1 MGEVLGII
9 AVIAMILFNIIGI
22 IRLGLSLDHPFLVTI
37 AYIVVLVVIGNINGY
52 VCLIVVLAVAV
63 ISLIACIIGIVLRCK
78 EAVFWIQEEIEE
90 KRLEKEQ
97 KQRNVD
103 LLDAVM
109 NGDVESAKKLI
120 EMGGDIEYCD
130 SEKQEPML
138 QIAIKKSDKEMVS
151 LLLDNGADEN
161 CVCNDKTPLDVATN
175 EEIIILLKSK
185 GAKTKAE
192 LEAEAEELNTKGY
205 SFFKGIGVEKDYA
218 KAVEF
223 WEKAVELG
231 NIQAHNSLAICYM
244 YAYGVDRDYYKAFK
258 LNEVAAKAG
267 VANAQCN
274 LGFLYSKGAGVY
286 QSDTQAMYW
295 WEKAAGQ
302 GHSDAQCNLGL
313 CYLEKKS
320 TEALYWFDKSVEQGN
335 VNAFYCKGLYYD
347 KFFDYQNAGL
357 WFEKAARRGHEKA
370 LERLRDLCSSGL
382 YYIIE

>member
-1 MGEVLGII
+1 MGEVLVTI
-9 AVIAMILFNIIGI
+9 AAIAIILFNIIGI
-22 IRLGLSLDHPFLVTI
+22 IWLGISLEHPFLVTI

-52 VCLIVVLAVAV
+52 VCLIVALAVAV
-63 ISLIACIIGIVLRCK
+63 ISLIVCIYFIVCWCK
-78 EAVFWIQEEIEE
+78 EEIEIT
-90 KRLEKEQ
+90 KEIKEE
-97 KQRNVD
+97 KQRNID
-103 LLDAVM
+103 LLEAVK
-109 NGDVESAKKLI
+109 NGDVESAKMLI
-120 EMGGDIEYCD
+120 EKGGNIKYCD

-161 CVCNDKTPLDVATN
+161 CVCNGKTPLDFATN

-185 GAKTKAE
+185 GAKSKAE
-192 LEAEAEELNTKGY
+192 LEAEEIRKKEEAEEWNTMGNAYFEGKL
-205 SFFKGIGVEKDYA
+205 VEKDYK

-231 NIQAHNSLAICYM
+231 NIEAHNGLAICYM
-244 YAYGVDRDYYKAFK
+244 FAYGVDRDYAKAFK
-258 LNEVAAKAG
+258 LNEVAAEAG

-274 LGFLYSKGAGVY
+274 LGLLYSKGLGVY
-286 QSDTQAMYW
+286 QSDTLAMHW

-313 CYLEKKS
+313 YCLEKNATK
-320 TEALYWFDKSVEQGN
+320 ALYWFDKAAEQEN

-347 KFFDYQNAGL
+347 KIFDYQNAGL
-357 WFEKAARRGHEKA
+357 WFEKAATRGHEKA
-370 LERLRDLCSSGL
+370 LERLRDLCSRGL

>member
-1 MGEVLGII
+1 MEVLGMI
-9 AVIAMILFNIIGI
+9 AAIAIILFNIIGI
-22 IRLGLSLDHPFLVTI
+22 IWLGISLEHPFLVTI
-37 AYIVVLVVIGNINGY
+37 AYIVLLIVVGNINGD
-52 VCLIVVLAVAV
+52 VCFVIALVVAA
-63 ISLIACIIGIVLRCK
+63 ISLLACIIVPYLRYK
-78 EAVFWIQEEIEE
+78 EAKEE
-90 KRLEKEQ
+90 KQLQKEKEQ
-97 KQRNVD
+97 RNND
-103 LLDAVM
+103 LLEAVK
-109 NGDVESAKKLI
+109 NGDVESAKMLI
-120 EMGGDIEYCD
+120 EKGGDIEYCD

-138 QIAIKKSDKEMVS
+138 QIAVKKSDKEMVS

-161 CVCNDKTPLDVATN
+161 CVCNGKTPLDFATN
-175 EEIIILLKSK
+175 EEIITLLKSK

-192 LEAEAEELNTKGY
+192 LEAEEIRKKEEAEEWNTLGY
-205 SFFKGIGVEKDYA
+205 YFFNGIGVEKDYE
-218 KAVEF
+218 KAVES

-244 YAYGVDRDYYKAFK
+244 HAYGVDRDYYKAFK
-258 LNEVAAKAG
+258 LNEVAAEAG

-295 WEKAAGQ
+295 YEKAAKQ

-320 TEALYWFDKSVEQGN
+320 TEALYWFDKSIEQGN
-335 VNAFYCKGLYYD
+335 VNAFYCKGLYHYE
-347 KFFDYQNAGL
+347 FFEYQQAGL

-370 LERLRDLCSSGL
+370 LERLRDLCSRGK

>member
-1 MGEVLGII
+1 MYEVLVTI
-9 AVIAMILFNIIGI
+9 AAIAMILFNIIGI
-22 IRLGLSLDHPFLVTI
+22 IWLGISLEHPFLVTI

-52 VCLIVVLAVAV
+52 VCLIVALAVAV
-63 ISLIACIIGIVLRCK
+63 ISLIVCIYFIVCWCK
-78 EAVFWIQEEIEE
+78 EEIEIT
-90 KRLEKEQ
+90 KEIKEE
-97 KQRNVD
+97 KQRNID
-103 LLDAVM
+103 LLEAVK
-109 NGDVESAKKLI
+109 NGDVESAKMLI
-120 EMGGDIEYCD
+120 EKGGNIKYRD

-138 QIAIKKSDKEMVS
+138 QIAVKKSDKEMVS

-161 CVCNDKTPLDVATN
+161 CVCNGKTPLDFATN
-175 EEIIILLKSK
+175 EEIITLLKSK

-192 LEAEAEELNTKGY
+192 LEAEAEEWYTQGY
-205 SFFKGIGVEKDYA
+205 YFFNGIGVEKDYE

-231 NIQAHNSLAICYM
+231 NIEAHNSLAICYM
-244 YAYGVDRDYYKAFK
+244 YAYGVDRDYAKAFK

-295 WEKAAGQ
+295 YEKAARQ

-320 TEALYWFDKSVEQGN
+320 TEALYWFDKSIEQGN
-335 VNAFYCKGLYYD
+335 VNAFYCKGLYHYE
-347 KFFDYQNAGL
+347 FFEYQQAGL

-370 LERLRDLCSSGL
+370 LERLRDLCSRGL
-382 YYIIE
+382 YYIIK